1 MSGGMRF
8 TPEQLRALP
17 LSMQEKI
24 GLAIVAQLE
33 KTDPEAEQK
42 TKEMENRS

>member
-17 LSMQEKI
+17 LLMQEKI
-24 GLAIVAQLE
+24 GLAIAAQLV
-33 KTDPEAEQK
+33 KADPAAEQK
-42 TKEMENRS
+42 NKEMENRS

>member
-1 MSGGMRF
+1 MNGGMRF

-24 GLAIVAQLE
+24 GMAIAAQLE
-33 KTDPEAEQK
+33 KNTPAAEQK
-42 TKEMENRS
+42 NTEMENKS